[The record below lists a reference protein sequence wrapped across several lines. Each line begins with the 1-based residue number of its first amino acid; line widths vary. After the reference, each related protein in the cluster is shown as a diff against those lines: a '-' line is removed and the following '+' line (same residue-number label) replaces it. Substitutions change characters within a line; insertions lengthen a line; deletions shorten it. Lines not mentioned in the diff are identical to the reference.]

1 MNMKKM
7 AAPIYLTI
15 LIIHCFLLWTEQI
28 EIAKITK
35 ILLMPLLLL
44 YLSAALAPSA
54 KNGKLSKG
62 LIATAFLASWSGD
75 IFLLYEGNL
84 FFIAG
89 MLSFMMA
96 HFCYIILFINIQPFK
111 INRSFLPIMGGIV
124 VLVIGAIILNH
135 LAPKLGELFL
145 PILVYMIV
153 IATMFTSALM
163 ISCNTNTKH
172 FGVNYFVPGAALFV
186 LSDSVLSLNIFA
198 YKNVFLGVIVMLTYG
213 FAQFFLAKGFKNY
226 LLKKE
231 HYS

>member
-1 MNMKKM
+1 
-7 AAPIYLTI
+7 
-15 LIIHCFLLWTEQI
+15 
-28 EIAKITK
+28 
-35 ILLMPLLLL
+35 
-44 YLSAALAPSA
+44 
-54 KNGKLSKG
+54 
-62 LIATAFLASWSGD
+62 
-75 IFLLYEGNL
+75 
-84 FFIAG
+84 
-89 MLSFMMA
+89 MMA

-153 IATMFTSALM
+153 IATMFASALM